1 MICLSGTKQGT
12 FMRVNSFM
20 MLADDVCECRTFS
33 AVTVWFGHDI
43 QKCILPV
50 KQQFSHKFPAR
61 SVRKWL
67 T

>member
-1 MICLSGTKQGT
+1 
-12 FMRVNSFM
+12 MRVNSFM

-61 SVRKWL
+61 SVRK
-67 T
+67 